1 MRNTFTP
8 LILLALSVFVACGPT
23 KDLQMAKQAFNNA
36 EFTESAELYKS
47 ALSKKVPK
55 DQKPEIYFYVA
66 ECYRRN
72 HDYKNAEVW
81 YGKAVKAKYDDPVA
95 VLYLADMKK
104 AQEKY
109 DEATV
114 EYNNYAKLAPSDS
127 RGTQGVESCKLAQ
140 KWKDNPTK
148 YAVENISGLN
158 TKYNDWGVAFTKK
171 NFKELVFTSSREG
184 TTGNGVDGWLGQN
197 FEDVF
202 EAKQDKNGKWS
213 TPVPLTS
220 PFNSKVN
227 EGAPASNNKYNLLYF
242 TRCGEKKDQTL
253 GCQVFLSKKK
263 GATAWE
269 EPTQIV
275 LAADSFSCGDPA
287 LSPTEDTLFFASDM
301 PGGQGG
307 SDIWYVTFDKK
318 RKEWGNPVNLGAG
331 INTAGNERFP
341 FLHDDGTLYF
351 SSDGH
356 LGMGGLDLF
365 QAKKDGKKWG
375 TVANLRYPINSSG
388 DDFAIVFQ
396 GASSSGEYMEKGYFS
411 SNRKG
416 GKGGDDIYSFMLPPP
431 CFTLQGLVRDQET
444 NAIIPGAKIIL
455 TGTDGTN
462 LELITDATG
471 AYSVEC
477 KPSRIKLNTSF
488 DMSVSKE
495 KYLAA
500 DNEPA
505 KKQFNTIGLQ
515 ESKDFVIDFK
525 LKPVP
530 VTPIK
535 LPKILYDLAKWDLK
549 PQYQDSLNGLIKTM
563 NDNPNIVIE
572 LRSHTD
578 SRSSTK
584 YNDELSLKRA
594 QSVVDYLISKGI
606 AADRMVAKGMGEREL
621 LNKCKDGVKCSE
633 EEHQENRRTDFK
645 IIRYDYVAPKDPST
659 IVAPKIE
666 LDEGDEEEA
675 PETPAAP
682 APEGTQPK

>member
-1 MRNTFTP
+1 MNMRNTFTP

-23 KDLQMAKQAFNNA
+23 KDLQMAKQAYNNA
-36 EFTESAELYKS
+36 EFTEAAELYKS

-55 DQKPEIYFYVA
+55 DQKPDIYFNVA

-81 YGKAVKAKYDDPVA
+81 YGKAIKAKYEEPVA

-148 YAVENISGLN
+148 YAVENVAGLN
-158 TKYNDWGVAFTKK
+158 TKFNDWGVAFNKK
-171 NFKELVFTSSREG
+171 NFKEIVFTSSREG
-184 TTGNGVDGWLGQN
+184 TTGNGVDGWLGQS

-213 TPVPLTS
+213 TPTTLAQ
-220 PFNSKVN
+220 PFNSKMN
-227 EGAPASNNKYNLLYF
+227 DASPASNNKYNLLYF
-242 TRCGEKKDQTL
+242 TRCGEKKDKTQ
-253 GCQVFLSKKK
+253 GCQIYVSKKK
-263 GATAWE
+263 GATAWD

-275 LAADSFSCGDPA
+275 LSADSFSCGDPA

-318 RKEWGNPVNLGAG
+318 KKEWGEPVNLGSA

-375 TVANLRYPINSSG
+375 TVANLRYPLNSSG

-396 GASSSGEYMEKGYFS
+396 GASAAGEYMEKGYFS

-416 GKGGDDIYSFMLPPP
+416 GKGGDDVYSFMLPPP
-431 CFTLQGLVRDQET
+431 CFTLQGMVRDEES
-444 NAIIPGAKIIL
+444 NAAIPGAKIVL
-455 TGTDGTN
+455 TGTDGTSF
-462 LELITDATG
+462 ELVTDATG
-471 AYSVEC
+471 SYTVEC
-477 KPSRIKLNTSF
+477 KPARLKMNTSF
-488 DMSVSKE
+488 ELVASKE
-495 KYLAA
+495 QYLN
-500 DNEPA
+500 NEG
-505 KKQFNTIGLQ
+505 KKQFNTVQLQ

-525 LKPVP
+525 LKEVKKD
-530 VTPIK
+530 PIK

-549 PQYQDSLNGLIKTM
+549 PQYQDSLNGLIKTL
-563 NDNPNIVIE
+563 NDNPTIVIQ

-578 SRSSTK
+578 ARGSNKDNET
-584 YNDELSLKRA
+584 LSFKRA

-606 AADRMVAKGMGEREL
+606 AADRMTAKGMGEYEL
-621 LNKCKDGVKCSE
+621 LNRCKDGVKCSE

-645 IIRYDYVAPKDPST
+645 IVSYDYVAPKDPSK

-666 LDEGDEEEA
+666 VEGEDDEEE
-675 PETPAAP
+675 AP